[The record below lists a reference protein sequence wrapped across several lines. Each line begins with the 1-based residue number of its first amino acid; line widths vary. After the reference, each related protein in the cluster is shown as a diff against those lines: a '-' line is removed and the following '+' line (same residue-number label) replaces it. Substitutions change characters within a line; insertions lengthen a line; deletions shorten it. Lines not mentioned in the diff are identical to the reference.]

1 MEVVERSCNQ
11 IFEDVMPQ
19 NVNNVNI
26 VYMKRAFIIHGWG
39 GNPEEG
45 WFPWAKNELEKR
57 GFEVHVPAMP
67 DAFGKEQPQI
77 QPRINIIREAVGTPD
92 ENTYFIGHSIGC
104 QSIDRYLETLPPET
118 KIGGVVYVA
127 GWLTL
132 KGLEDYDEE
141 DKEAAKPWLETP
153 IDFEKVRKISPKS
166 VAIFTKDDPFVDPGN
181 AEFYKEKLGSKT
193 IILELGEHL
202 NDESDTK
209 ELPVVLE
216 ELLTL

>member
-1 MEVVERSCNQ
+1 
-11 IFEDVMPQ
+11 
-19 NVNNVNI
+19 
-26 VYMKRAFIIHGWG
+26 MKRVFIIHGWG
-39 GNPEEG
+39 ENPEEG

-57 GFEVHVPAMP
+57 GFEVFVPAMP
-67 DAFGKEQPQI
+67 DSFDKEQPQI
-77 QPRINIIREAVGTPD
+77 ESRVNAIREAVGIPD

-104 QSIDRYLETLPPET
+104 QSIDRYFETLPPET
-118 KIGGVVYVA
+118 KIGGVVYVT

-132 KGLEDYDEE
+132 KDIEDYEDV

-166 VAIFTKDDPFVDPGN
+166 VAIFTKDDPFVDVRN

-193 IILELGEHL
+193 IMLETGGHL
-202 NDESDTK
+202 DDESNTK

-216 ELLTL
+216 AIEEII

>member
-1 MEVVERSCNQ
+1 
-11 IFEDVMPQ
+11 
-19 NVNNVNI
+19 
-26 VYMKRAFIIHGWG
+26 MKRAFIIHGWG
-39 GNPEEG
+39 GHPEEG
-45 WFPWAKNELEKR
+45 WFPWAKNELEMR

-77 QPRINIIREAVGTPD
+77 QPRIDVIREVVGTPD
-92 ENTYFIGHSIGC
+92 ENTYLIGHSIGC
-104 QSIDRYLETLPPET
+104 QSIDRYLETLPLET

-132 KGLEDYDEE
+132 KGLEDYEEE
-141 DKEAAKPWLETP
+141 DKEVAKPWLETP

-193 IILELGEHL
+193 VILESGGHL
-202 NDESDTK
+202 NNESNTK
-209 ELPVVLE
+209 ELPEVIQAIE
-216 ELLTL
+216 EISTSL